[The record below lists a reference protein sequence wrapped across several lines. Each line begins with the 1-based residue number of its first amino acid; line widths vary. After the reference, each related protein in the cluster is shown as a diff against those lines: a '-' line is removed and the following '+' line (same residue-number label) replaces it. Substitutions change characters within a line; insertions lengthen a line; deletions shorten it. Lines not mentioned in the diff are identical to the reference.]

1 MHIPDGFLDTK
12 TWVVLDIVSAGFLGT
27 SILKVKNYLDERKV
41 PLMGVMAAFIFAAQ
55 MLNFPVG
62 GGTSG
67 HFMGGVI
74 ASILLG
80 PWGGCLVMSS
90 VLIVQC
96 FLFQDG
102 GLTVLGANIFNMGV
116 LGSIG
121 GYYIYLALSKTIKG
135 RKGILTGAFLA
146 SWCSIMV
153 ASGAC
158 ALELALSGKVSLIV
172 VLPAMLIVHAFIG
185 AGEAIITV
193 SALSF
198 LLKIRADLLE
208 QEVR

>member
-12 TWVVLDIVSAGFLGT
+12 TWVTLDIVSAGFLGI
-27 SILKVKNYLDERKV
+27 SVVKVKNYLDERKF

-116 LGSIG
+116 IGSTG
-121 GYYIYLALSKTIKG
+121 GYYIYLAISKIIEG
-135 RKGILTGAFLA
+135 RKGILAGAFVA
-146 SWCSIMV
+146 SWCSIV
-153 ASGAC
+153 LASVAC
-158 ALELALSGKVSLIV
+158 AMELALSGKVSLIV
-172 VLPAMLIVHAFIG
+172 VLPAMVIVHAFIG

-198 LLKIRADLLE
+198 LLKIRPDLLE

>member
-12 TWVVLDIVSAGFLGT
+12 TWTALDIISTGFLWG
-27 SILKVKNYLDERKV
+27 SIVKVKKSLDERKV

-116 LGSIG
+116 IGSIG
-121 GYYIYLALSKTIKG
+121 GYYIYLALAKIIKG
-135 RKGILTGAFLA
+135 KKGILTGAFLA
-146 SWCSIMV
+146 GWCSIML

-158 ALELALSGKVSLIV
+158 ALELDLSGKVPLTI

-185 AGEAIITV
+185 IGEAIITV

-198 LLKIRADLLE
+198 LLKIRPDILE
-208 QEVR
+208 QEVE

>member
-12 TWVVLDIVSAGFLGT
+12 TWVTLDIVSAGFLGI
-27 SILKVKNYLDERKV
+27 SVVKVKNYLDERKF

-116 LGSIG
+116 IGSTG
-121 GYYIYLALSKTIKG
+121 GYYIYLAISKIIEG
-135 RKGILTGAFLA
+135 RKGILAGAFVA
-146 SWCSIMV
+146 SWCSIV
-153 ASGAC
+153 LASVAC
-158 ALELALSGKVSLIV
+158 AMELALSGRVSLIV
-172 VLPAMLIVHAFIG
+172 VLPAMVIVHAFIG

-198 LLKIRADLLE
+198 LLKIRPDLLE

>member
-1 MHIPDGFLDTK
+1 MHIPDGFLDTR
-12 TWVVLDIVSAGFLGT
+12 TWVTLDILSTGFLGT
-27 SILKVKNYLDERKV
+27 SIIKIKNHLDERKV

-116 LGSIG
+116 IGSIG
-121 GYYIYLALSKTIKG
+121 GYYIYSGLSKIIKG
-135 RKGILTGAFLA
+135 RKGILIGAFAAAWL
-146 SWCSIMV
+146 SIMM

-158 ALELALSGKVSLIV
+158 ALELSLSGRVPLNI

-185 AGEAIITV
+185 IGEAIITV

-198 LLKIRADLLE
+198 LLKIRADLLV
-208 QEVR
+208 QEVK